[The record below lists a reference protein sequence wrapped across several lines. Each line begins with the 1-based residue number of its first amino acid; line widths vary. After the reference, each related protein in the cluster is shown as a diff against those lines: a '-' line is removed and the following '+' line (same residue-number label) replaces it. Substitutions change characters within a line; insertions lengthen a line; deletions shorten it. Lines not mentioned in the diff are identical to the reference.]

1 MLAAWA
7 APVVPATPATATT
20 PAEAELGAK
29 VAEQIEKHYKLID
42 DKPMLARL
50 NDIAVTIAALSDRPD
65 VVYTVRILDSS
76 ETNAMCI
83 PGGMVYV
90 TKGLL
95 LAVESDHELAAVL
108 AHEIAHNARYHS
120 RRMLE
125 KTKDHR
131 LVNLAVIVAAVYLGR
146 TSDVS
151 PGGMVVMSDL
161 VLQALEN
168 GYSQELE
175 AEADNSAFE
184 YLSKSARYDPLG
196 LYSVLLGFRQMARSR
211 PDFNPGYLKTHPD
224 PDMRCA
230 LQEQRLKEANI
241 SINLW
246 RVVDFRA
253 EVLPPAEGK
262 TEYVVKLGTATVATY
277 AAPLGGRAPADR
289 AADGAEAINRRLRR
303 DFVQQY
309 DVDIDVHDGLAQ
321 VRMRAIPILTFTQDD
336 ALAAG
341 TTVDQL
347 AARAAQQVKAAI
359 WQENVKRGYS
369 GAM

>member
-1 MLAAWA
+1 
-7 APVVPATPATATT
+7 
-20 PAEAELGAK
+20 
-29 VAEQIEKHYKLID
+29 
-42 DKPMLARL
+42 
-50 NDIAVTIAALSDRPD
+50 
-65 VVYTVRILDSS
+65 
-76 ETNAMCI
+76 
-83 PGGMVYV
+83 
-90 TKGLL
+90 
-95 LAVESDHELAAVL
+95 
-108 AHEIAHNARYHS
+108 
-120 RRMLE
+120 
-125 KTKDHR
+125 
-131 LVNLAVIVAAVYLGR
+131 
-146 TSDVS
+146 
-151 PGGMVVMSDL
+151 
-161 VLQALEN
+161 
-168 GYSQELE
+168 
-175 AEADNSAFE
+175 
-184 YLSKSARYDPLG
+184 
-196 LYSVLLGFRQMARSR
+196 
-211 PDFNPGYLKTHPD
+211 
-224 PDMRCA
+224 MRCA